1 MQKGLFIAVEGAIG
15 IGKTTMATI
24 LGEHFGYT
32 VLREIVEENPF
43 LADFYKNDKENAL
56 QTEAFFLFNRI
67 KQLKDIDKNYINEG
81 KSVISDY
88 HSIKN
93 LIFAGITLNADDLHK
108 YKQMYNIFIDDLPQ
122 PDIIVYLKSDI
133 DVIMKKIKLRD
144 RNFERTMDVEYIN
157 TLTAQYDYYLN
168 DENMKRN
175 FTKKEPIIVTI
186 DNSNLDIIYN
196 DGDKKFVVNKV
207 EEAIKSLGG
216 ANV

>member
-15 IGKTTMATI
+15 IGKTTMATT

-67 KQLKDIDKNYINEG
+67 KQLKDIDKNYIG
-81 KSVISDY
+81 KGECVISDY

-93 LIFAGITLNADDLHK
+93 LIFAGITLDMDDLHK
-108 YKQMYNIFIDDLPQ
+108 YKQVYNIFINELPQ

-144 RNFERTMDVEYIN
+144 RNFERTMDKEYIIK
-157 TLTAQYDYYLN
+157 LTSQYDYFFN
-168 DENMKRN
+168 EEAVKHN
-175 FTKKEPIIVTI
+175 FIKKEPKIVII

-196 DGDKKFVVNKV
+196 EDDKQKVITKV

>member
-1 MQKGLFIAVEGAIG
+1 MKEGLFIAVEGAIG
-15 IGKTTMATI
+15 IGKSTMASI

-67 KQLKDIDKNYINEG
+67 KQLKDIDKNYITQG

-88 HSIKN
+88 HTIKN
-93 LIFAGITLNADDLHK
+93 LIFAGITLDMDDLHK
-108 YKQMYNIFIDDLPQ
+108 YKQVYNIFIDELPQ
-122 PDIIVYLKSDI
+122 PDIIVYLTSDI
-133 DVIMKKIKLRD
+133 DVIMNKIKLRD
-144 RNFERTMDVEYIN
+144 RNFERTMDKDYIIK
-157 TLTAQYDYYLN
+157 LTNQYDN
-168 DENMKRN
+168 FFNKEAMKHN
-175 FTKKEPIIVTI
+175 FAKQEPLIVAI
-186 DNSNLDIIYN
+186 DNSELDIIYN
-196 DGDKKFVVNKV
+196 IEDKMKVINKV